1 MRLTG
6 AGQPGEPLHG
16 CGRWPF
22 CARARALVD
31 ASRPAGALSERR
43 RAKLSMPAPTVSRVM
58 RSIRMKPPDLVEY
71 GSNAMGRSRP
81 SSHTPISFIASE
93 VAREVLERVD
103 VDLV

>member
-1 MRLTG
+1 
-6 AGQPGEPLHG
+6 
-16 CGRWPF
+16 
-22 CARARALVD
+22 
-31 ASRPAGALSERR
+31 
-43 RAKLSMPAPTVSRVM
+43 
-58 RSIRMKPPDLVEY
+58 MKPPDLVEY